1 MRSRQRYVHQAELLQ
16 RLEELSAR
24 FDALEKENVRLR
36 EENQQL
42 RQENQL
48 LRQKLERFIRH
59 YFGGRRN
66 EKVDDKQMELLLQGL
81 PATVEVP
88 QATLKSQTKGSPR
101 QGQEHPVRR
110 ALAEGDL
117 DTEEVGREPK
127 EVQDNPEGWRQVS
140 EERTEQLDWVAARII
155 RRVFVRPRY
164 VRAEKFALAP
174 LPPQPIDK
182 GMVGPGLLSQILINK
197 YDYHQPLY
205 RQAKM
210 FKEQHGVEINRK
222 TMGGWVEQIARLLQP
237 VYRSMKEALV
247 QGDYL
252 QADETPIRYLDPDL
266 KGKSRKGFLWVY
278 GRPRG
283 DVIFEW
289 RTDRSR
295 AGPQAFLKTF
305 RGKLQADGYGVYQ
318 SLCKSREGLELV
330 GCWAHARRGFYQGL
344 EKERLA
350 AWFVGQI
357 GQLYAVEKTLRQ
369 QKAGPRLRQ
378 AVRAAQSAPVLARLQ
393 KAMIKVREGLLPQS
407 LVGQAISYALAR
419 WESLT
424 RYVEDGRLE
433 IDTNLLENSIRPSA
447 LGKKNWLFIGHPE
460 AGWRS
465 AVIYSL
471 LGSCRRHGINPYE
484 YLKDVLTRLPA
495 AKNTEVPQFTP
506 SAWAQAQ
513 QRPSTGKAA

>member
-1 MRSRQRYVHQAELLQ
+1 M
-16 RLEELSAR
+16 EELSAR
-24 FDALEKENVRLR
+24 FAALEKENVRLR

-42 RQENQL
+42 REENQL
-48 LRQKLERFIRH
+48 LRQKLDRLIRH

-66 EKVDDKQMELLLQGL
+66 EAIDEKQLELLLQGL
-81 PATVEVP
+81 PVRVEVP
-88 QATLKSQTKGSPR
+88 KPAPKSKPTSAKR

-110 ALAEGDL
+110 ALADGEL
-117 DTEEVGREPK
+117 DTEEVVLEPQ
-127 EVQDNPEGWRQVS
+127 EVQDNPEGWRQIS
-140 EERTEQLDWVAARII
+140 EERSEQLDWVAPRII
-155 RRVFVRPRY
+155 RRVFIRPRY

-182 GMVGPGLLSQILINK
+182 GMVGPGLLAQILINK
-197 YDYHQPLY
+197 YEYHLPLY

-210 FKEQHGVEINRK
+210 FKEQHRVELNRK
-222 TMGGWVEQIARLLQP
+222 TMGGWVEQVATLLQP
-237 VYRSMKEALV
+237 VYRVMKEELV
-247 QGDYL
+247 RGDYL

-278 GRPRG
+278 GRPTG

-289 RTDRSR
+289 QTNRSR
-295 AGPQAFLKTF
+295 AGPQEFLKTF
-305 RGKLQADGYGVYQ
+305 RGKLQVDGYGAYE

-330 GCWAHARRGFYQGL
+330 GCWAHTRRAFHLGL

-357 GQLYAVEKTLRQ
+357 GQLYAVESKLRQ
-369 QKAGPRLRQ
+369 QKAGPRLRE
-378 AVRAAQSAPVLARLQ
+378 ALRAAQSAPVLVRLR
-393 KAMIKVREGLLPQS
+393 KAMIKIREKVLPQS

-433 IDTNLLENSIRPSA
+433 IDTNILENSIRPSA
-447 LGKKNWLFIGHPE
+447 LGKRNWLFIGHPE

-471 LGSCRRHGINPYE
+471 LGSCRRHGVNPYE
-484 YLKDVLTRLPA
+484 YLKDLLTRLPA
-495 AKNTEVPQFTP
+495 AKNTQVPQFTP

-513 QRPSTGKAA
+513 RKQPCHKAA